1 MMKIIDYIVQDY
13 SVNRNSP
20 KIFISLIMFRIAQ
33 IIYKNKGGGIWWL
46 GLPFLVLYRIIV
58 EWLFCIELRPKTKV
72 GKGLK
77 IEHGFGL
84 VVNDNA
90 ILGDYVHLR
99 HCVTIGC
106 VKNQD
111 GSQGPSPI
119 IGNNVEV
126 GANSVVIGGIV
137 VGNSAKIGAG
147 AVVVK
152 DVLPDSV
159 VVGNPMRVIKR
170 SGLT

>member
-1 MMKIIDYIVQDY
+1 MRKYFEYIMQDY
-13 SVNRNSP
+13 AENRNSP
-20 KIFISLIMFRIAQ
+20 KIFIALIMFRMAQ
-33 IIYKNKGGGIWWL
+33 LIDRNKGRYVWWL
-46 GLPFLVLYRIIV
+46 GVPFLVLYRLLV

-106 VKNQD
+106 VKNED
-111 GSQGPSPI
+111 GSQGPSPC
-119 IGNNVEV
+119 IGNNVELGANTVILGGVVLGDGVKV
-126 GANSVVIGGIV
+126 GAGS
-137 VGNSAKIGAG
+137 
-147 AVVVK
+147 VVVK
-152 DVLPDSV
+152 DVVPGAV
-159 VVGNPMRVIKR
+159 VVGNPARVIR
-170 SGLT
+170 NSYIT